1 MNDDIE
7 RQLQAALRPV
17 DPGDRFAQRVLA
29 RIAREPA
36 PAGPVAWRLRG
47 LPGPSR
53 RWAAALAAMVVVV
66 VIGIGH
72 AWQIHRTAQGLE
84 ARRQLIEALRV
95 TDEKLD
101 VAYRVINAKS
111 QAPPAAHS
119 GA

>member
-17 DPGDRFAQRVLA
+17 DPGDRFAQRVLG

-36 PAGPVAWRLRG
+36 PAPRFPWLPRSI
-47 LPGPSR
+47 PGPSR
-53 RWAAALAAMVVVV
+53 WWAAGLAAMVVVM
-66 VIGIGH
+66 IGIGD
-72 AWQIHRTAQGLE
+72 AWQVHRTAQGIE

-101 VAYRVINAKS
+101 VAYRVINAKP
-111 QAPPAAHS
+111 QAPAAANS